1 MAVRTPRLVVTGYG
15 RAALDE
21 LATTVRTA
29 KGNDPLAP
37 ITVIVPNNGVG
48 VAARRALARDGRG
61 IGAVTFTTVSRL
73 AEQLGRAR
81 LSAEGRRP
89 ASGVLVLGTL
99 RRELDRNAGVFA
111 PVASH
116 RATED
121 ALVRVHRELIG
132 LSAPGLARL
141 AAMSARAA
149 DVVRLH
155 RRTRAT
161 LAAPRRAGGP
171 GWFDEGDLFDAAT
184 DELRASASPA
194 TALGRCVV
202 FLPQALSSRANSF
215 LAALANRVQ
224 TDVIVAL
231 AGEPSAD
238 ADINGVLDAL
248 GLPMPLALA
257 PAAPPL
263 TIRSVADP
271 DDEVRHAVRDLV
283 TAAKNNVP
291 LDRCA
296 LVYAS
301 ADPYARIVADALDA
315 SKLPWHGPSA
325 RGLADTVAG
334 RTLLGAIELAGA
346 TGQARFDRVRLF
358 GFLAAAP
365 MQTVNGRWVP
375 VAAWERVSR
384 QAGVLAGAD
393 HFRLR
398 LQSFITRNTTRVEA
412 MNDEY
417 SGSVPAL
424 QRSMQAARDL
434 LAEVN
439 DLDERFN
446 ALNASTTW
454 SETAGLLNRLML
466 RLLGADRERESW
478 PLAEKRAADA
488 VDEVLSELAQLD
500 VLDLPVDLVTFGR
513 LAAHALDARAF
524 RHGRLGEGV
533 LVGPLDEVIGHD
545 LELVVVLGAAEG
557 LLPAPIGDDPLLPDR
572 ERTASGELAT
582 SARIAAR
589 QHRAFVAATRSAAT
603 TIVSWPRGDLRQN
616 VERNPS
622 RWLPLDEPTTTH
634 EHVASFAASLK
645 TLTVPATESEARLRA
660 ITAGRQP
667 ADASYLAGKAAVDAR
682 IGRVMTEY
690 DGDLSTATAADVSSP
705 TIAHTSIDL
714 SQPISPSRLQAWA
727 TCPFAYFMHFV
738 LGVEPVE
745 DPAVE
750 LTINAL
756 DRGNLVHAV
765 LERFVSDGMG
775 APVSWDSRSEVAR
788 LDEDF
793 AALAGEAAETGRVG
807 RQLYWRRGA
816 EELRTRLH
824 DFIARDHQRLI
835 ETHAEPAGTEVPFG
849 RAGKPTADIEL
860 ADGRVVRFTGMI
872 DRVDVT
878 KFGHVV
884 VTDYK
889 SGKPD
894 RYAKLSPETPTLGGA
909 FLQLPIYAIA
919 AQDQFGPTDREPRPV
934 DSSYRFVEQGVDKGY
949 TVDNEVLARV
959 IAHLTVIVDGI
970 SGGLFPSRPETGG
983 GNYIPCRY
991 CDPDGF
997 GTAELH
1003 RWWTEKRH
1011 DPRLAAYREMVGIAL
1026 DEAST
1031 DTADTDDGTA
1041 S

>member
-1 MAVRTPRLVVTGYG
+1 MAAARTPRLVVTGYG
-15 RAALDE
+15 RAALEE
-21 LATTVRTA
+21 LATTVRAA
-29 KGNDPLAP
+29 KGNDALAP
-37 ITVIVPNNGVG
+37 VTVIVPNNGVG

-99 RRELDRNAGVFA
+99 RRELDRDAGVFA
-111 PVASH
+111 PVANH
-116 RATED
+116 YATED

-132 LSAPGLARL
+132 LSPAGLARL

-161 LAAPRRAGGP
+161 LAAPRRTGTP

-184 DELRASASPA
+184 AELGESASPA
-194 TALGRCVV
+194 NALGRCVI
-202 FLPQALSSRANSF
+202 FLPQSLSSRANTF
-215 LAALANRVQ
+215 LAALATRVQ

-231 AGEPSAD
+231 AGDSSAD
-238 ADINGVLDAL
+238 ADITGVLDAL
-248 GLPMPLALA
+248 GLPIPLALA

-271 DDEVRHAVRDLV
+271 DDEVRHAIRDLV
-283 TAAKNNVP
+283 AAAGRGVP

-301 ADPYARIVADALDA
+301 ADPYARIVSDALGA

-334 RTLLGAIELAGA
+334 RTLLGAVELAGA
-346 TGQARFDRVRLF
+346 IGQARFDRVRLF
-358 GFLAAAP
+358 GFLSTAP
-365 MQTVNGRWVP
+365 MRTVNGRWVP

-393 HFRLR
+393 HFRTR
-398 LQSFITRNTTRVEA
+398 LQSFIDRGAARVGA

-417 SGSVPAL
+417 SGSLPSL
-424 QRSMQAARDL
+424 QRSINTAGDL
-434 LAEVN
+434 LAEVI
-439 DLDERFN
+439 DLDARFT
-446 ALNASTTW
+446 ALAAATTW
-454 SETAGLLNRLML
+454 RDTAGLLNRLLM
-466 RLLGADRERESW
+466 RLLGGDPQREAW

-488 VDEVLSELAQLD
+488 VDEVLAELAQLD
-500 VLDLPVDLVTFGR
+500 VLDLPVDLTTFGR
-513 LAAHALDARAF
+513 LAAHALDARSF

-557 LLPAPIGDDPLLPDR
+557 VLPAPFGDDPLLPDR
-572 ERTASGELAT
+572 ERLACGELAT
-582 SARIAAR
+582 SARISAR
-589 QHRAFVAATRSAAT
+589 QHRAFVAAIRSAAT

-622 RWLPLDEPTTTH
+622 RWLPLDESSITH
-634 EHVASFAASLK
+634 QHIASFAASLN

-660 ITAGRQP
+660 ITAGRP
-667 ADASYLAGKAAVDAR
+667 PTDASFLAGEAVVL
-682 IGRVMTEY
+682 GRTGRAMTEY
-690 DGDLSTATAADVSSP
+690 DGDLSSATAADSSAA
-705 TIAHTSIDL
+705 TIAHTSINL
-714 SQPISPSRLQAWA
+714 SEPISPSRLQSWA
-727 TCPFAYFMHFV
+727 TCPFAYFVHFV

-745 DPAVE
+745 DPAIE

-756 DRGNLVHAV
+756 DRGNLVHEV
-765 LERFVSDGMG
+765 LERFVAESIGKP
-775 APVSWDSRSEVAR
+775 ANWTSPAEAAR
-788 LDEDF
+788 LDEIF
-793 AALAGEAAETGRVG
+793 SELAAEAAATGRVG
-807 RQLYWRRGA
+807 RDLYWRRGA
-816 EELRTRLH
+816 DELRSRLH
-824 DFIARDHQRLI
+824 DFVARDQQRLNDS
-835 ETHAEPAGTEVPFG
+835 HAQPAGTEVPFG
-849 RAGKPTADIEL
+849 RAGKPTADVVL
-860 ADGRVVRFTGMI
+860 ADGRVVRFTGLI

-878 KFGHVV
+878 KFGHVI

-894 RYAKLSPETPTLGGA
+894 RYRKLSPDTPTLGGA

-919 AQDQFGPTDREPRPV
+919 AQDQFGPTDREPIPA
-934 DSSYRFVEQGVDKGY
+934 DSTYRFVEAGDDKGY
-949 TVDNEVLARV
+949 LVDGDVMDRF

-983 GNYIPCRY
+983 GTYIPCRY

-1003 RWWTEKRH
+1003 RWWNEKRH
-1011 DPRLAAYREMVGIAL
+1011 DPRLAAYRDMAGITL
-1026 DEAST
+1026 DDTPSEPDEGGAS
-1031 DTADTDDGTA
+1031 
-1041 S
+1041 

>member
-1 MAVRTPRLVVTGYG
+1 MATRSPRLVVTGYG

-21 LATTVRTA
+21 LATTVRGA
-29 KGNDPLAP
+29 KGDDPLAP
-37 ITVIVPNNGVG
+37 VTVIVPNNGVG

-99 RRELDRNAGVFA
+99 RRELDRDPGVFS
-111 PVASH
+111 PVARH
-116 RATED
+116 HATED

-132 LSAPGLARL
+132 LSGPGLARL
-141 AAMSARAA
+141 SAMSARAA

-161 LAAPRRAGGP
+161 LAAPRRNGDP

-184 DELRASASPA
+184 AELSASASPA
-194 TALGRCVV
+194 PALGRCVV

-215 LAALANRVQ
+215 LAALAGRVQ

-231 AGEPSAD
+231 AGEPGAD
-238 ADINGVLDAL
+238 ADITGVLDAL
-248 GLPMPLALA
+248 GLPVPLALA

-283 TAAKNNVP
+283 AAAKNGVP

-315 SKLPWHGPSA
+315 SELPWHGPSA

-358 GFLAAAP
+358 GFLASAP
-365 MQTVNGRWVP
+365 MRTVNGRWVP

-384 QAGVLAGAD
+384 QAGVLAGVD
-393 HFRLR
+393 HFRVR
-398 LQSFITRNTTRVEA
+398 LQAFINRATTRIEA

-417 SGSVPAL
+417 SGSVPSL
-424 QRSMQAARDL
+424 RRSLHAARDL

-439 DLDERFN
+439 DLDTRFT
-446 ALNASTTW
+446 ALAEATTW
-454 SETAGLLNRLML
+454 QETARLLNRLML
-466 RLLGADRERESW
+466 RLLGADKERESW
-478 PLAEKRAADA
+478 PLTEKRAADA
-488 VDEVLSELAQLD
+488 VDEVLAELAQLD

-524 RHGRLGEGV
+524 RHGRLGEGI

-557 LLPAPIGDDPLLPDR
+557 LLPAPLGDDPLLPDR
-572 ERTASGELAT
+572 ERTACGELAT
-582 SARIAAR
+582 SSRIAAR
-589 QHRAFVAATRSAAT
+589 QHRAFIAATRSAAF

-622 RWLPLDEPTTTH
+622 RWLPLDEATTSH
-634 EHVASFAASLK
+634 EHVASFAAALK
-645 TLTVPATESEARLRA
+645 TLTVPATESEARLHA
-660 ITAGRQP
+660 LIAGRTP
-667 ADASYLAGKAAVDAR
+667 TDGPYLAGKAVVDGR
-682 IGRVMTEY
+682 TGRVMTEY
-690 DGDLSTATAADVSSP
+690 DGDLSAATAADQSAP

-745 DPAVE
+745 DPAIE

-775 APVSWDSRSEVAR
+775 APVAWHTPSERAR

-793 AALAGEAAETGRVG
+793 TALAGEAADTGRVG
-807 RQLYWRRGA
+807 RELYWRRGA
-816 EELRTRLH
+816 EELRARLH
-824 DFIARDHQRLI
+824 DYIARDHERLI
-835 ETHAEPAGTEVPFG
+835 ETYAEPAGTEVPFG
-849 RAGKPTADIEL
+849 RAGKPTADVEL
-860 ADGRVVRFTGMI
+860 ADGRVVKFTGLI

-894 RYAKLSPETPTLGGA
+894 RYTKLSPDTPTLGGA

-919 AQDQFGPTDREPRPV
+919 AQDQFGPKDREPIPAE
-934 DSSYRFVEQGVDKGY
+934 STYRFVEAGADKGY
-949 TVDNEVLARV
+949 RVDGEVMDRFV
-959 IAHLTVIVDGI
+959 AHLTVIVDGI
-970 SGGLFPSRPETGG
+970 SGGLFPARPQTGG
-983 GNYIPCRY
+983 GSYIPCHY

-1003 RWWTEKRH
+1003 RWWNDKRH
-1011 DPRLAAYREMVGIAL
+1011 DPRLAAYRDMAGIAL
-1026 DEAST
+1026 DDEST
-1031 DTADTDDGTA
+1031 DESADADGAA